1 MYILCGIGSKCAVW
15 TPHGDQNR
23 QWTSGTC
30 FKCVTALQEFSLLE
44 LVVQRYICWN
54 TDTDSSSSSSSTV
67 HCSTKAS
74 RYAGQT
80 SRYKLY
86 FSSFPF
92 SSQCSCR
99 TIIYS
104 CNIHGDTI
112 ICSLWQSTFK
122 LLLART
128 QILFSLSQTRQF
140 KKGTDVK
147 VSLCIPI

>member
-1 MYILCGIGSKCAVW
+1 M
-15 TPHGDQNR
+15 Q
-23 QWTSGTC
+23 SGRPM
-30 FKCVTALQEFSLLE
+30 VTRTANGHRELALNALQPYRSSLF
-44 LVVQRYICWN
+44 WN
-54 TDTDSSSSSSSTV
+54 WWYEDIYVGTPTQTRLHHHQQSTV
-67 HCSTKAS
+67 RQRPLVSKV
-74 RYAGQT
+74 YAGQT

-128 QILFSLSQTRQF
+128 QILFSLSQTR
-140 KKGTDVK
+140 
-147 VSLCIPI
+147 